1 MLNDYADYIF
11 AEGKERFSYDTA
23 MGVYPDSA
31 GNDVKMRTCFVGRL
45 GSRSDAY
52 GRNDLNFSGGGRL
65 VGIAPEV
72 FSAPDKGASN
82 IKSYTMTDLQAF
94 DGAVKGLE
102 ATVRPELLIPF
113 AELRKK
119 L

>member
-1 MLNDYADYIF
+1 M
-11 AEGKERFSYDTA
+11 S
-23 MGVYPDSA
+23 
-31 GNDVKMRTCFVGRL
+31 GNDT
-45 GSRSDAY
+45 
-52 GRNDLNFSGGGRL
+52 
-65 VGIAPEV
+65 
-72 FSAPDKGASN
+72 SN
-82 IKSYTMTDLQAF
+82 IKAYTIADLQAF